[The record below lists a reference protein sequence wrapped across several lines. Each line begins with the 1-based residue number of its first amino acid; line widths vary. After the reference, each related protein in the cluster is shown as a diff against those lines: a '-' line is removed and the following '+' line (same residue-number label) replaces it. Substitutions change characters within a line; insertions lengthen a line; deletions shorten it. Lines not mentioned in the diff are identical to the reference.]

1 MDKDEGIGESGGAV
15 GDYKEENIT
24 ITSLKRVDKMIIA
37 TKNYTGDGRF
47 SDYDGKVVVET
58 SNGDNITVPLT
69 SQSRD
74 NWCVIA
80 AIDNSDPAAPEVKNL
95 NQTADDEPSVS
106 DFI

>member
-1 MDKDEGIGESGGAV
+1 M
-15 GDYKEENIT
+15 
-24 ITSLKRVDKMIIA
+24 
-37 TKNYTGDGRF
+37 
-47 SDYDGKVVVET
+47 
-58 SNGDNITVPLT
+58 TVPLS

-95 NQTADDEPSVS
+95 NKTANKEPAAA

>member
-1 MDKDEGIGESGGAV
+1 
-15 GDYKEENIT
+15 
-24 ITSLKRVDKMIIA
+24 MIIA
-37 TKNYTGDGRF
+37 TKNYTGNGCF
-47 SDYDGKVVVET
+47 ADYDGKVVVET

-74 NWCVIA
+74 KWCVIA

-95 NQTADDEPSVS
+95 NKTANKEPAVS